1 MSALNWQLCR
11 DGERRTEIRVSHLLT
26 AEDMI
31 GALAVYASERLDR
44 QSDDSFPPLPKAPAM
59 EAIRWVLKNYPDR
72 ARGLWAEYI
81 YPEDAEGIRQW
92 ATQQVRRLTR

>member
-1 MSALNWQLCR
+1 
-11 DGERRTEIRVSHLLT
+11 
-26 AEDMI
+26 
-31 GALAVYASERLDR
+31 
-44 QSDDSFPPLPKAPAM
+44 M